1 MRLTNTLGRLTAR
14 ENMHLHVRILMLTL
28 AWAGFAAP
36 ALLEAAQ
43 PVDRIVA
50 IVNEDAILWSELVR
64 ARGDLEKENI
74 LAGRQESLNDKDLLQ
89 RLIDDRLAS
98 QEAKRLNIEVT
109 PKEIESA
116 VGDVLRQYQLD
127 LPGLKARLKE
137 QGISYK
143 EYTTKIEE
151 QIRRLK
157 LTNRAVRSRV
167 VVDQSKMQ
175 AYYSAHREEFADE
188 PKVHLHQV
196 MFTGKDGI
204 AKANQLFAMK
214 SLPAAELEATVIKLG
229 GEVVDLR
236 ILSLSS
242 LDTEL
247 LNKEYAAAA
256 KQLQAGGF
264 SPPFQNGERTQL
276 LYLQERMPARVK
288 PFDEVKGVIEE
299 RIGQE
304 ETEKQFAKWLLE
316 LRDKSIIQIKL

>member
-1 MRLTNTLGRLTAR
+1 MGLISTLERLIAR
-14 ENMHLHVRILMLTL
+14 EKMHMTTSILAFALIGL
-28 AWAGFAAP
+28 ASPFE
-36 ALLEAAQ
+36 LEAGQ
-43 PVDRIVA
+43 QVDRIVA
-50 IVNEDAILWSELVR
+50 VVNEDAILWSDLVKS
-64 ARGDLEKENI
+64 RGELEKENI
-74 LAGRQESLNDKDLLQ
+74 LAGRHESLNDKDLLQ
-89 RLIDDRLAS
+89 RLIDDKLAG

-109 PKEIESA
+109 PKEVESA
-116 VGDVLRQYQLD
+116 IGDVLRQYQLD

-143 EYTTKIEE
+143 EYTQKIEE

-175 AYYSAHREEFADE
+175 AYYSAHRDEFADE
-188 PKVHLHQV
+188 PRVHLHQV
-196 MFTGKDGI
+196 MFAGKEGI
-204 AKANQLFAMK
+204 AKANQLYALK
-214 SLPAAELEATVIKLG
+214 ALPAAELEATVEKLG

-256 KQLQAGGF
+256 RLLEPGNF
-264 SPPFQNGERTQL
+264 SPPFQTGERTQM
-276 LYLQERMPARVK
+276 LYLQERIPARVK
-288 PFDEVKGVIEE
+288 PFDEVKGLIEE

-304 ETEKQFAKWLLE
+304 ETEKQFAKWLIE